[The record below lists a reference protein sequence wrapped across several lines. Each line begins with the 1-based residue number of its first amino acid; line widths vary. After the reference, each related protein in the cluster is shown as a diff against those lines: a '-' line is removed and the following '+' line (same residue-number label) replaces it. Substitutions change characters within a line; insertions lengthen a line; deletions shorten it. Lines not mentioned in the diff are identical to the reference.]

1 MASESE
7 GSGKR
12 KVLFLCF
19 HNSARSQMAE
29 GLLRAMYGDRYEVY
43 SAGVEASKVDPRAV
57 KVMSEISIDISSQRS
72 KAMNEYR
79 GILFDLAVT
88 VCD

>member
-1 MASESE
+1 MASESK
-7 GSGKR
+7 GSGKK

-43 SAGVEASKVDPRAV
+43 TSFE
-57 KVMSEISIDISSQRS
+57 
-72 KAMNEYR
+72 KADA
-79 GILFDLAVT
+79 FSHLAYA
-88 VCD
+88 